1 VLTLWDLLTQ
11 RAPARPEK
19 KKRRV
24 TRRVEI
30 VAETTI
36 VMPAVINEV
45 VAPVSPSASMTMR
58 ERYEWMTREMLGEHS
73 VRVRKWR
80 SSMSGVA
87 WQVTYADGTISRLIE
102 APRPRGPMSAA
113 VFLHEI
119 GHHAIGFHRYSPR
132 CLEEHMAWM
141 FSIEMMRRYE
151 LNITDAVHRRV
162 RQSMRYAIAK
172 ARRRGIK
179 QVPPELA
186 IYLTRPERIALGVPL
201 DADLAELRPSE
212 QAAA

>member
-1 VLTLWDLLTQ
+1 MLTLWDLLMQ
-11 RAPARPEK
+11 RGAAIPEK
-19 KKRRV
+19 GARV
-24 TRRVEI
+24 ARRVEI
-30 VAETTI
+30 VSETTI
-36 VMPAVINEV
+36 VMPAVIDEV
-45 VAPVSPSASMTMR
+45 VAPVSPSPRMTMR
-58 ERYEWMTREMLGEHS
+58 ERYEWMTREMLAEHT

-87 WQVTYADGTISRLIE
+87 WQVTYADGSVSRLIE
-102 APRPRGPMSAA
+102 APRPRGPMSAS

-141 FSIEMMRRYE
+141 FSLEMMRRYD
-151 LNITDAVHRRV
+151 LNITNSVHRRV

-179 QVPPELA
+179 QIPPELA
-186 IYLTRPERIALGVPL
+186 IYLTRQERVALGVPL
-201 DADLAELRPSE
+201 EGDLAGRRGAE

>member
-1 VLTLWDLLTQ
+1 MTLWDMLTQ
-11 RAPARPEK
+11 RSDDRRERRAR
-19 KKRRV
+19 R
-24 TRRVEI
+24 TRIEAI
-30 VAETTI
+30 EQTTV
-36 VMPAVINEV
+36 VMPAVVENEI
-45 VAPVSPSASMTMR
+45 APVSPEQVLTMR
-58 ERYEWMTREMLGEHS
+58 DRYEWMTREMLNEHL

-80 SSMSGVA
+80 TAMSGVA
-87 WQVTYADGTISRLIE
+87 WQVTYADGTVSRLIE
-102 APRPRGPMSAA
+102 APRPRGPVSAA

-141 FSIEMMRRYE
+141 YSLDAMRRFE
-151 LNITDAVHRRV
+151 LNITDGVTKRV

-179 QVPPELA
+179 QIPPELA
-186 IYLTRPERIALGVPL
+186 IYLTRAERVALGVSLP
-201 DADLAELRPSE
+201 DEAAACQVN

>member
-1 VLTLWDLLTQ
+1 MLTLWDLLM
-11 RAPARPEK
+11 RNAPDRDDK
-19 KKRRV
+19 RRRV
-24 TRRVEI
+24 TRKVE
-30 VAETTI
+30 VVTETTI
-36 VMPAVINEV
+36 VMPAVIDEV
-45 VAPVSPSASMTMR
+45 VAPVSPSPTMTMR
-58 ERYEWMTREMLGEHS
+58 ERYEWMTREMLSEHG

-87 WQVTYADGTISRLIE
+87 WQVTYADGSVSRLIE

-141 FSIEMMRRYE
+141 FSLEMMRRFE
-151 LNITDAVHRRV
+151 LNITDGVHRRV

-179 QVPPELA
+179 QVPTELA

-201 DADLAELRPSE
+201 PADLGDGRGAE